1 MTTVAAP
8 TADRRI
14 ASRRQPAMGTVCRFD
29 PALDV
34 GHAGG
39 LVWNIS
45 ATGVSMLV
53 TDPPAVGAV
62 LAGQLE
68 AEAGHALPVLFRVV
82 HVKELESGDYFL
94 GAQFARPLTAAELKP
109 FVA

>member
-1 MTTVAAP
+1 MSTATLQAP
-8 TADRRI
+8 AADRRI
-14 ASRRQPAMGTVCRFD
+14 APRRQPAIGTVCRFD

-34 GHAGG
+34 GDAVG

-53 TDPPAVGAV
+53 TEPPDAGAI

-68 AEAGHALPVLFRVV
+68 VEGGHALPVLFRVV
-82 HVKELESGDYFL
+82 HVKELETGDYFV
-94 GAQFARPLTAAELKP
+94 GGHF
-109 FVA
+109 